1 MFEATILSFG
11 IFTNNGKVNVLVS
24 GWNAGKS
31 LDVRKGGKNVQFLSQ
46 SNIQTLMTISSNWG
60 EQDALESNLVSFQT
74 VRCSLC
80 QTRVRLVWVPTDI
93 VLLPFNGQFCS
104 LKDVLD
110 ALSEFSSNPIPGDQG
125 DGVVPR
131 VLGECVLRRSVLLA
145 FNYII
150 SVYWKNVGVISACH
164 NLMH

>member
-1 MFEATILSFG
+1 MFEATVLSFG
-11 IFTNNGKVNVLVS
+11 IFANNGKVNVLVS

-60 EQDALESNLVSFQT
+60 EQDALEPNFVSFQT
-74 VRCSLC
+74 VRSSLC
-80 QTRVRLVWVPTDI
+80 QTRVRLVWVPADI
-93 VLLPFNGQFCS
+93 VLLPFNGQLCS

-110 ALSEFSSNPIPGDQG
+110 ALGEFSSNPISGDQG

-145 FNYII
+145 FTYII

-164 NLMH
+164 NLMR